1 MLTLSSI
8 VYPSLWLG
16 LFALVAFPLL
26 WVTFIRTYFL
36 RRFYEK
42 QGIPFIK
49 NCHVVIGAELQ
60 VTKLRQRNKSHDW
73 LYTDRPL
80 DIVGTVRGFNVQ
92 LYSTS
97 AEMSEKLVSETGKH
111 VDRNTPALFS
121 FGQLSPFAITFT
133 PLSEPFFTERK
144 ACLTRALK
152 DEKRL
157 YAIATRQAIEALD
170 EFNVRDGTNKLINV
184 RDILNRWTRE
194 TSGEFIWG
202 KTNVDCTVDVL
213 DSNSNMV
220 TLPFMTA
227 LNHTFTD
234 LRFHSNKFWNRVYF
248 PLAAWPV
255 TKEARRLAFNVRV
268 LRDEMVRMMS
278 HPEEGSIAARVQAE
292 NEALGIPSGMTRDD
306 LVTATIAGLDTVKST
321 TMGTLWHILQE
332 RNASW
337 KVAIMKEIEK
347 ASIDPAMTYAALGRC
362 ENLNAVMHE
371 TLRYEPPGSL
381 INNEAT
387 RDFEL
392 TTSISSYKIK
402 SGTRIVPC
410 IHALHQNEYS
420 WGEGLLD
427 KTASL
432 DQFDPSR
439 FLIYGKDIVGSKYF
453 MPFGKGPRRC
463 PGQNVGA
470 LMVKSFIA
478 AFLTRNAHSHI
489 ILPKGQARNITCFN
503 ILSVATYNIHC
514 GSEEKKKVR

>member
-1 MLTLSSI
+1 MAFLNFITN
-8 VYPSLWLG
+8 PSLLLG
-16 LFALVAFPLL
+16 AIAVVGLPLFWF
-26 WVTFIRTYFL
+26 TFVKAYFL

-60 VTKLRQRNKSHDW
+60 VTKLRERNKSHDW

-92 LYSTS
+92 LYATS
-97 AEMSEKLVSETGKH
+97 AEMSEKVVAETGKH

-144 ACLTRALK
+144 ACLLRALK

-157 YAIATRQAIEALD
+157 YGIATRQAYEALEQYD
-170 EFNVRDGTNKLINV
+170 VRDGTNRMINV

-202 KTNVDCTVDVL
+202 KNNVNCSVDVL
-213 DSNSNMV
+213 DAKGNLVS
-220 TLPFMTA
+220 LPFMTA

-248 PLAAWPV
+248 PLAAWPI

-268 LRDEMVRMMS
+268 LRDEMGRMMS
-278 HPEEGSIAARVQAE
+278 TPEEGSIAARVQAE
-292 NEALGIPSGMTRDD
+292 NDATGIPSGMTRDD

-321 TMGTLWHILQE
+321 TMGTLWHIMQE
-332 RNASW
+332 ENSSW
-337 KVAIMKEIEK
+337 KDEIMKEIE
-347 ASIDPAMTYAALGRC
+347 AAQADPKTTYAVLGRC
-362 ENLNAVMHE
+362 ENFNAVMHE

-387 RDFEL
+387 HDFDL
-392 TTSISSYKIK
+392 TTSMSSYQIK
-402 SGTRIVPC
+402 AGTRIVPC

-420 WGEGLLD
+420 WGEGLLE

-432 DQFDPSR
+432 DKFDPSR

-470 LMVKSFIA
+470 LMVKCFIA
-478 AFLTRNAHSHI
+478 AFLNLNAASKI
-489 ILPKGQARNITCFN
+489 VLPQGQAKDITCFN

-514 GSEEKKKVR
+514 GAETEKV